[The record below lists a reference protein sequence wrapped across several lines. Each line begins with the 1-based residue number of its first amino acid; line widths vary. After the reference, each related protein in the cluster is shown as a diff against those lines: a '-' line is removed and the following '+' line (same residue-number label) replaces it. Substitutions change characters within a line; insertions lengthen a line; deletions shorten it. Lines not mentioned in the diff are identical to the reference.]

1 MPRSRSKP
9 RTSPREREQTA
20 NKGTL
25 FVNTWTKWHTNLQ
38 RQLQEVTLARQW
50 RCRRRTENSR
60 LAKRSC
66 IEGNA
71 RGRRRLCE
79 RENCDSSEDR
89 RNKGRHDRE
98 QPGARIDAAGG
109 RLTRAQQRAKEAS
122 EALEMAPRVVEES
135 DVEIAC
141 IECEL
146 HDLEAAL
153 AHVPA
158 VSAAIGVDNTVDSVS
173 GQLQRL
179 QAILK
184 ENSRVDLQPDAPGYS
199 SLCTAHRGVST
210 CLRGSGA
217 GTWSQSGL
225 TQRDCAGNK
234 PRKSIHCEREG
245 LLQQHQSE
253 HDDRSDG
260 QRADAAPETKQA
272 KADRRLEEH

>member
-1 MPRSRSKP
+1 MPEDDEDFANE
-9 RTSPREREQTA
+9 RTAIAAKIAE
-20 NKGTL
+20 
-25 FVNTWTKWHTNLQ
+25 TK
-38 RQLQEVTLARQW
+38 AGM
-50 RCRRRTENSR
+50 TEN
-60 LAKRSC
+60 KT
-66 IEGNA
+66 
-71 RGRRRLCE
+71 
-79 RENCDSSEDR
+79 
-89 RNKGRHDRE
+89 
-98 QPGARIDAAGG
+98 GARIDAAGG

-184 ENSRVDLQPDAPGYS
+184 ENSRVDLQPDAPSCS
-199 SLCTAHRGVST
+199 SLCTAHRRVST

-217 GTWSQSGL
+217 ATWSQSGL
-225 TQRDCAGNK
+225 LQRDCSGNK
-234 PRKSIHCEREG
+234 PRKSIHCEREE

-260 QRADAAPETKQA
+260 QCADAAPERSKRKQI
-272 KADRRLEEH
+272 DVWRNTDEWENRISRNCITRRCKRRRRVARVKVSTGWNFPRPLVSQILRARPTATATQAASCLQWTTFPRDSW